1 MYNREGCQDEIG
13 EERKE
18 IEKQF
23 RTMKLSEQKKEV
35 KLTCA
40 THSNVRQQRHLLNP
54 KC

>member
-23 RTMKLSEQKKEV
+23 RTRKFTEQIKEV
-35 KLTCA
+35 KLTRMDPQ
-40 THSNVRQQRHLLNP
+40 TS
-54 KC
+54 